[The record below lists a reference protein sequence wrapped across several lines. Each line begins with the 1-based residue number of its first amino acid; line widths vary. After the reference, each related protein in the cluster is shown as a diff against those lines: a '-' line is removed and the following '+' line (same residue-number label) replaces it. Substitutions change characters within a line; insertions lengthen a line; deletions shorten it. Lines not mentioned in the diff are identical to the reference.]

1 MPNDILKKDLNQII
15 ILAEIIILFTYI
27 GSNKI
32 QYLERIFKNDEQICN
47 IYFNCIEKY
56 VSTKPTNSAQ
66 SFDKL
71 NLDKNN
77 IYIKIEKDK
86 KELIELVK
94 EQESKI
100 NEYRKLIFDLTKE
113 KTDLI
118 VEKKPNIIKE
128 STELFSNE
136 FLMSQFKIKNKE
148 KDIKINSLKSQII
161 SKKEK
166 EKIFKLEKDKEN
178 ISFLSNINTI
188 KGNGN
193 ELLMIKL
200 KRLKINLEEKMKYD
214 EFPNKIQLFYDIDEI
229 KQKNDLLTKANES
242 LKNEMCKIAKSY
254 LFDKERIKK
263 LELENKKINNEKNEK
278 IISKGKILDKI
289 EEEDESQ
296 INENKSKVDEILLE
310 NKILKSKIISISQE
324 NEKLSLDIKKIELDK
339 QRLQLA
345 LDRMKNE
352 NKKFSDDNKCLNEKI
367 LEINKIKKRELD
379 KLKKEVDDKVKI
391 IDKILQEKK
400 EMIKNYENL
409 QNELTL
415 FKYFDSSNNKKFK
428 ENHNYNDIVKDNDNI
443 ISNPEIS
450 ELKNEIQNLNLLLLV
465 KNEEIKK
472 LKEEKH
478 LSDDGND
485 LKLDFY
491 KKLYEEQKKRVN
503 KEHELISKSLYK
515 LAVHFMSLKDDLQ
528 KKIKSK

>member
-1 MPNDILKKDLNQII
+1 
-15 ILAEIIILFTYI
+15 LAEIIILFTYI
-27 GSNKI
+27 GSNNI
-32 QYLERIFKNDEQICN
+32 QYLKRIFQNDEQICN

-56 VSTKPTNSAQ
+56 VSVKPPNSAQ

-86 KELIELVK
+86 KKLIELVK
-94 EQESKI
+94 EQESRI
-100 NEYRKLIFDLTKE
+100 NEYKKIILDLTKE
-113 KTDLI
+113 KTELI
-118 VEKKPNIIKE
+118 LEKKQNITKE
-128 STELFSNE
+128 STELFSND
-136 FLMSQFKIKNKE
+136 FLMSQFKVKSKE
-148 KDIKINSLKSQII
+148 KDIKISSLKSQII

-166 EKIFKLEKDKEN
+166 EKIFNLEKDKEN
-178 ISFLSNINTI
+178 ISFLNNTNTI
-188 KGNGN
+188 KGN

-214 EFPNKIQLFYDIDEI
+214 EFPHKIQLFYDIDEI
-229 KQKNDLLTKANES
+229 KQKNVLLTKANES

-254 LFDKERIKK
+254 LLDKERIKK

-289 EEEDESQ
+289 VEEDESQ

-324 NEKLSLDIKKIELDK
+324 NQKLSLDIKKIELDN

-352 NKKFSDDNKCLNEKI
+352 TKKYSDDNKCLNEKI

-400 EMIKNYENL
+400 EMIKNCEKL

-415 FKYFDSSNNKKFK
+415 FKNFDSSNNKKFI

-443 ISNPEIS
+443 LSNPEIS

-528 KKIKSK
+528 KKIKK

>member
-1 MPNDILKKDLNQII
+1 
-15 ILAEIIILFTYI
+15 
-27 GSNKI
+27 
-32 QYLERIFKNDEQICN
+32 
-47 IYFNCIEKY
+47 
-56 VSTKPTNSAQ
+56 
-66 SFDKL
+66 
-71 NLDKNN
+71 
-77 IYIKIEKDK
+77 
-86 KELIELVK
+86 
-94 EQESKI
+94 
-100 NEYRKLIFDLTKE
+100 
-113 KTDLI
+113 
-118 VEKKPNIIKE
+118 
-128 STELFSNE
+128 
-136 FLMSQFKIKNKE
+136 MSQFKIKNKD
-148 KDIKINSLKSQII
+148 KDIKINSLKSQIF
-161 SKKEK
+161 SKKEKEKEK
-166 EKIFKLEKDKEN
+166 EKIFKFEKDKEN

-200 KRLKINLEEKMKYD
+200 KKLKINLEEKMKYD
-214 EFPNKIQLFYDIDEI
+214 EFPNKIQLFFDIDEI
-229 KQKNDLLTKANES
+229 KQKNELLTKANES

-254 LFDKERIKK
+254 LLDKERIKK
-263 LELENKKINNEKNEK
+263 LELENKKINNEK

-296 INENKSKVDEILLE
+296 INGNKSKMDEILLE
-310 NKILKSKIISISQE
+310 NNILKTKIISISQE
-324 NEKLSLDIKKIELDK
+324 NQKLSLDIKKIELDN

-352 NKKFSDDNKCLNEKI
+352 NKKYSDDNKCLNVKI
-367 LEINKIKKRELD
+367 LEIKKKNKIKKRELD

-415 FKYFDSSNNKKFK
+415 FKNLDSPNNKKFI
-428 ENHNYNDIVKDNDNI
+428 ENHNYNDIVKDNYNFL
-443 ISNPEIS
+443 SNPEIS

-503 KEHELISKSLYK
+503 NEHKLISKSLYK

>member
-56 VSTKPTNSAQ
+56 VSTKPINSTQ

-113 KTDLI
+113 RTDLI
-118 VEKKPNIIKE
+118 LEKKPNITKE

-166 EKIFKLEKDKEN
+166 EKEKRFKLEKDKEN

-229 KQKNDLLTKANES
+229 KQKNELLTKANES

-254 LFDKERIKK
+254 LLDKERIKK
-263 LELENKKINNEKNEK
+263 LELENKKINNEK

-296 INENKSKVDEILLE
+296 INENKSKMDEILLE
-310 NKILKSKIISISQE
+310 NNILKSKIISISKE
-324 NEKLSLDIKKIELDK
+324 NQKLSLDIKKIELDN

-352 NKKFSDDNKCLNEKI
+352 TKKYSDDNKCLNEKI

-400 EMIKNYENL
+400 EMIKNCEKL

-415 FKYFDSSNNKKFK
+415 FKNFDSSNNKKFI

-528 KKIKSK
+528 KKIKSE